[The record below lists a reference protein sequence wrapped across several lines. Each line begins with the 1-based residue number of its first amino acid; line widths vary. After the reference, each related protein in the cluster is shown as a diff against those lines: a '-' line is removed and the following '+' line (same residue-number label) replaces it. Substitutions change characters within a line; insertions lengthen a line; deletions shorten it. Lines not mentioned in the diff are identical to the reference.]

1 MHTNSDNRSGAT
13 LGRMKILLAA
23 LVAAALATLAN
34 FALLGYASDGSDQV
48 GNLTPQV
55 SLPDP
60 ATTES
65 TTTDDR
71 SMSTATTRTETEPGD
86 DGHRRR
92 RGSNSGS
99 RNSGSGHSG
108 SDDSGSGH
116 SGSGNRG
123 RDHPEDD

>member
-1 MHTNSDNRSGAT
+1 MNTNSNTRSGAT
-13 LGRMKILLAA
+13 LGRMKIALAA

-34 FALLGYASDGSDQV
+34 FTLLGYANDSSDPV

-60 ATTES
+60 ATTGS
-65 TTTDDR
+65 TTTEDR
-71 SMSTATTRTETEPGD
+71 TTSTATTRTETEPGD

-99 RNSGSGHSG
+99 
-108 SDDSGSGH
+108 SDSGH
-116 SGSGNRG
+116 SGSGNSG

>member
-1 MHTNSDNRSGAT
+1 MDSNSNTRSGAT
-13 LGRMKILLAA
+13 LGRMKIALAA

-34 FALLGYASDGSDQV
+34 FALLGYANGNSDQV

-55 SLPDP
+55 SLADP
-60 ATTES
+60 ITTGS
-65 TTTDDR
+65 TTTEDR
-71 SMSTATTRTETEPGD
+71 TTSTATTRTETEPGD

-99 RNSGSGHSG
+99 SNSGS
-108 SDDSGSGH
+108 DGSGQ
-116 SGSGNRG
+116 SGSGNSG

>member
-1 MHTNSDNRSGAT
+1 MESNSNNRSGAT
-13 LGRMKILLAA
+13 LGRMKIALAA

-34 FALLGYASDGSDQV
+34 FALLGYANGNSDQV

-55 SLPDP
+55 SLADP
-60 ATTES
+60 ATTGS

-71 SMSTATTRTETEPGD
+71 TTSTATTRTETEPGD

-99 RNSGSGHSG
+99 SNSDSSNSGSGGG
-108 SDDSGSGH
+108 SSNS
-116 SGSGNRG
+116 G

>member
-1 MHTNSDNRSGAT
+1 MESNSNTRSGAT
-13 LGRMKILLAA
+13 LGRMKIALAA

-34 FALLGYASDGSDQV
+34 FALLGYANGNSDQV

-55 SLPDP
+55 SLADP
-60 ATTES
+60 ATTGS

-71 SMSTATTRTETEPGD
+71 TTSTATTRTETEPGD

-92 RGSNSGS
+92 RGSNSGGS
-99 RNSGSGHSG
+99 DSSGSSGSGG
-108 SDDSGSGH
+108 
-116 SGSGNRG
+116 GSGNSG

>member
-1 MHTNSDNRSGAT
+1 MESNSNKRSGAT
-13 LGRMKILLAA
+13 LGRMKIALAA

-34 FALLGYASDGSDQV
+34 FALLGYANGNSDQV

-55 SLPDP
+55 SLADP
-60 ATTES
+60 TTTGS

-71 SMSTATTRTETEPGD
+71 TTSTPTTRTETEPGD
-86 DGHRRR
+86 DGNRRR

-99 RNSGSGHSG
+99 DSGGSGQ
-108 SDDSGSGH
+108 
-116 SGSGNRG
+116 SGSGNSG